1 MNLGQWLK
9 SLNAT
14 DKLILLILYGICIYL
29 SKITLDSLIELYDLK
44 KKNSQFR
51 IRFRITPGLLLGL
64 GLAYSIIL
72 HQILGAM
79 FDFIP

>member
-44 KKNSQFR
+44 KKKSQFR

>member
-1 MNLGQWLK
+1 MNLGHWLK
-9 SLNAT
+9 SLSAS
-14 DKLILLILYGICIYL
+14 DKLILLILYAICIFL
-29 SKITLDSLIELYDLK
+29 SKITLESLIEYYDMR

-51 IRFRITPGLLLGL
+51 IRFRITPASLLGL
-64 GLAYSIIL
+64 GLIYCIIM